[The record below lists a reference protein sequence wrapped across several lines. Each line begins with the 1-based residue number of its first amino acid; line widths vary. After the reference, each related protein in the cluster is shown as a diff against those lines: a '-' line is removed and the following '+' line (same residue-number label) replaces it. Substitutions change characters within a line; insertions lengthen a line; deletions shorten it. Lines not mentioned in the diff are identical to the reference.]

1 MGDGGGLHCHI
12 MIMDHGTVVMGS
24 MLLIGAM
31 VVLSSVIMIHLGM
44 LHLGTTVVLHVAL
57 AVICKRGC

>member
-1 MGDGGGLHCHI
+1 

-44 LHLGTTVVLHVAL
+44 LHLGATVVLHVAL